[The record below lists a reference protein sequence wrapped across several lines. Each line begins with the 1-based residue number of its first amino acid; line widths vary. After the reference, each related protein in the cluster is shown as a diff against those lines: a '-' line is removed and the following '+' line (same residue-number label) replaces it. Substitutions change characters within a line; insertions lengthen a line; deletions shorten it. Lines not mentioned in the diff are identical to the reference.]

1 MLFIIKLCIGGVAL
15 IEEISL
21 KSKDD
26 LEPLAITMQIH
37 LLEKYRMYNKI
48 NFIKEH
54 GYSYVNIDKHC
65 FAKAAEAFSEYI
77 IENMVFFFIL
87 DVLDEYIYELPK
99 SSTCI
104 ILEKIRSCKTSAEV
118 TDIKREIRDRLIY
131 FANEYNQINITGF
144 LTFSIN
150 DCKEKLYVMLYNIIS
165 DFSAEE
171 SYREIIDYLNAYIE
185 TEPSSLEVLNIFIFE
200 NGRIKYYDK
209 NYIDITDN
217 WPLSEISMNESY
229 CSDDFSTQGDNL
241 LETLMRILPQQ
252 INIYVCSD
260 ETNER
265 ILTTIKAIFGRRV
278 IISELDP
285 L

>member
-1 MLFIIKLCIGGVAL
+1 M

-37 LLEKYRMYNKI
+37 LLEKYRLCNKI

-65 FAKAAEAFSEYI
+65 FDKAAEAFSEYI

-87 DVLDEYIYELPK
+87 DVLDEYIYEFTK
-99 SSTCI
+99 SGTCI
-104 ILEKIRSCKTSAEV
+104 IMEKIRSFKTSDEV
-118 TDIKREIRDRLIY
+118 LEIKCEIRDRLMY
-131 FANEYNQINITGF
+131 FANEYNQINVTGF
-144 LTFSIN
+144 LNFSIN
-150 DCKEKLYVMLYNIIS
+150 DCKEKFYVMLYNIIS
-165 DFSAEE
+165 DLSAEE
-171 SYREIIDYLNAYIE
+171 SYCEIIDYLNAYIE
-185 TEPSSLEVLNIFIFE
+185 SEPSSFDVLNIFIFE
-200 NGRIKYYDK
+200 DGRIKYYDK

-217 WPLSEISMNESY
+217 RPLCEIRTSESC
-229 CSDDFSTQGDNL
+229 CSDDCSMQGDNL
-241 LETLMRILPQQ
+241 LETLMQILPQQ
-252 INIYVCSD
+252 INIYVCC
-260 ETNER
+260 ERTNEQ

-278 IISELDP
+278 FISEIDP